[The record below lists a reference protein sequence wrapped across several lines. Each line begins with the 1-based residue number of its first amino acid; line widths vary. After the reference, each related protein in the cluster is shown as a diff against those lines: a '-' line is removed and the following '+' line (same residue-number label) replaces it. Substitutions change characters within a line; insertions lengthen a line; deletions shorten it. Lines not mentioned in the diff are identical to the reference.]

1 MMPSGQQISSTL
13 DSKRQEL
20 DNILLEYRRKVRLHD
35 LQTYDEVDRYVNISP
50 DALRKMLS
58 EECGEA
64 SILLSQLANYIQL
77 ETNRHVANINWLTKY
92 LDYVLADGIKQA
104 DTYLP
109 FSQKRI
115 VAMKNNDVAQKIY
128 KAINDIQPLVDQM
141 QYIPT
146 QLNHMAD
153 MYRNLQQTKR
163 KGA

>member
-1 MMPSGQQISSTL
+1 
-13 DSKRQEL
+13 
-20 DNILLEYRRKVRLHD
+20 
-35 LQTYDEVDRYVNISP
+35 
-50 DALRKMLS
+50 MLS